1 MALGP
6 RTLGNGWL
14 SGRSAWNWLKC
25 GRPRTFGPNGSK
37 PSTEHGGVPG
47 REIYTRTSSA
57 QITVYG
63 SSTGI
68 TASNATETWVD
79 VGHGRASIK
88 HRRTIAD
95 THPDCGD

>member
-1 MALGP
+1 MAGLS
-6 RTLGNGWL
+6 RLGNGWL
-14 SGRSAWNWLKC
+14 SGRCAWNWLRS

-37 PSTEHGGVPG
+37 PNTEHGGPATQATC
-47 REIYTRTSSA
+47 TRTSSA

-88 HRRTIAD
+88 HGRTVGQ
-95 THPDCGD
+95 TPPDSGD

>member
-1 MALGP
+1 MASLN
-6 RTLGNGWL
+6 RLGNGWL
-14 SGRSAWNWLKC
+14 SGRCAWNWLKC
-25 GRPRTFGPNGSK
+25 GRPRTFSVGGSSRSTAAGGPATQGTS
-37 PSTEHGGVPG
+37 
-47 REIYTRTSSA
+47 TRTSSA
-57 QITVYG
+57 SLTVY
-63 SSTGI
+63 SSASTGT

>member
-1 MALGP
+1 MASL
-6 RTLGNGWL
+6 RALGNGWL
-14 SGRSAWNWLKC
+14 SGRCAWNWLRS

-37 PSTEHGGVPG
+37 PNTEHGGSATQATCTP
-47 REIYTRTSSA
+47 TSSA

-95 THPDCGD
+95 THPDSGD

>member
-1 MALGP
+1 MMPRGLLHSGCRYHLLAYRWISSLGD
-6 RTLGNGWL
+6 R
-14 SGRSAWNWLKC
+14 R
-25 GRPRTFGPNGSK
+25 FGPNGSK
-37 PSTEHGGVPG
+37 PNTGHGGSATQATC
-47 REIYTRTSSA
+47 TRTSSA

-95 THPDCGD
+95 THPDSGD